1 MKKNIVL
8 IGCGSGLIYSVDIIE
23 KQGLYNIV
31 GLIDS
36 VKDVGTELYGYKVI
50 GRQEEI
56 LKLKEE
62 YLIYGAVIT
71 LGDNYLRYKIS
82 TEINEKLKSEDWVWV
97 NAIHPS
103 VLIGNNVELGEGCL
117 FMANVVIN
125 SGSAIK
131 NFVHGYTGAII
142 EHNNTF
148 ESFSSISAGSVT
160 GGFVNLGR
168 YSAITL
174 GCIIFDRVRIGNNVV
189 VGSGSLVTKDLESDY
204 LYYGNPCKK
213 IRWRDLGEKYLK

>member
-1 MKKNIVL
+1 MKKNIAL

-50 GRQEEI
+50 GRQAEI

-62 YLIYGAVIT
+62 YLIDGAVIT

-82 TEINEKLKSEDWVWV
+82 TEINEKLRGEDWEWV

-103 VLIGNNVELGEGCL
+103 VLIGDNVELGKGCL

-125 SGSAIK
+125 SGSIIG

-168 YSAITL
+168 FSAITL
-174 GCIIFDRVRIGNNVV
+174 GCTVFDRVNIGENSII
-189 VGSGSLVTKDLESDY
+189 GSGSLVTKDIPDNQLR
-204 LYYGNPCKK
+204 YGNPAKF
-213 IRWRDLGEKYLK
+213 IRNRNLGEKYLK